1 MPAKKTPLSARTLD
15 ATPDV
20 VDFRDRMFVPSL
32 VDVPLTRPLSDYQAV
47 GVPIL
52 DQGTEGACTGFGL
65 AAVVNYLLRTRTVV
79 PSQDRASPRMLYEM
93 ARRYDEWPGERYSGS
108 SARGA
113 MKGWHKHGVCDE
125 AHWEYH
131 ARKQNTQLFPR
142 RWVDASRRPLG
153 AYFRVNHKDLVAMHT
168 AMAEVGVLY
177 ATASVH
183 AGWDDVGSD
192 GRIAYSPKNEGGH
205 AFAIVG
211 YDGDGFWIQNSWGTG
226 WGRKGY
232 GHISYDDWL
241 HNGTDVWVAR
251 MGVPIRVALASS
263 SSTAMGQASNK
274 EQGSYFHETRPH
286 IVSLGNDGRLR
297 ASGMYGTSEH
307 DVREIFEV
315 DFPRLTE
322 GWTTKRLVLYAH
334 GGLVPEPSA
343 VQRVNDLRDAC
354 LANRIYPVS
363 FIWKSDF
370 WTTVKNVL
378 ADAVRRR
385 RPEGALDAAKDF
397 LLDRVDDGLEP
408 IARTVGGRMLW
419 EEMKENALLASSAD
433 HGGARHALV
442 EHVRRLVEADRKL
455 EVHLVGHSAGSIF
468 HAGVLTLLR
477 ELGIKVTSCT
487 LWAPACTMDLFKQAY
502 LPAVQAGDVER
513 FALYTLTDRAERDDH
528 CAHVYHRSLLYLVSN
543 AFEEDPRIPLV
554 RDGVPILGMQ
564 KFVEKDAA
572 LMRLVKAGKVDWVR
586 SPNEASESTAD
597 AATSTSHGGFD
608 DDQATLRSTLARITG
623 RKTAPRVSAPS
634 PSAAGL
640 ASRRRRMG

>member
-20 VDFRDRMFVPSL
+20 VDFRDRMFVPTL
-32 VDVPLTRPLSDYQAV
+32 VDVPLARSLDDYRAA
-47 GVPIL
+47 GVPVL

-65 AAVVNYLLRTRTVV
+65 AAVVNYLMRTRRVV
-79 PSQDRASPRMLYEM
+79 PSDDRASPRMLYEM
-93 ARRYDEWPGERYSGS
+93 AKRYDEWPGERYSGS

-113 MKGWHKHGVCDE
+113 MKAWHKHGVCDE
-125 AHWEYH
+125 AHWAYDP
-131 ARKQNTQLFPR
+131 RKQDPRTFPR

-153 AYFRVNHKDLVAMHT
+153 AYFRVNHKDLVAMHA
-168 AMAEVGVLY
+168 AMAEVGILY
-177 ATASVH
+177 ATCSVH
-183 AGWDDVGSD
+183 EGWGNVGTD
-192 GRIAYSPKNEGGH
+192 GRIEYSPSNRGGH

-211 YDGDGFWIQNSWGTG
+211 YGDDGFWIQNSWGER
-226 WGRKGY
+226 WGRKGFGY
-232 GHISYDDWL
+232 ISYDDWL
-241 HNGTDVWVAR
+241 QNGTDVWVAR
-251 MGVPIRVALASS
+251 LGVPIRVARAAS
-263 SSTAMGQASNK
+263 SSTAMGLAANK
-274 EQGSYFHETRPH
+274 EQGSYFHDTRPH
-286 IVSLGNDGRLR
+286 VVSLGNDGRFR
-297 ASGMYGTSEH
+297 ASGMYGTGED

-334 GGLVPEPSA
+334 GGLVPEASA

-354 LANRIYPVS
+354 LANRIYPIS

-370 WTTVKNVL
+370 WTTVKNIL
-378 ADAVRRR
+378 GDATRRR
-385 RPEGALDAAKDF
+385 RPEGVLDAAKDF

-408 IARTVGGRMLW
+408 IARAVGGRMLW
-419 EEMKENALLASSAD
+419 EEMKENALMASSSEE
-433 HGGARHALV
+433 GGARVTVV
-442 EHVRRLVEADRKL
+442 EHVRRLMEADRKL

-477 ELGIKVTSCT
+477 DLGIKVTSCT

-502 LPAVQAGDVER
+502 LPAIQAGDVER

-564 KFVEKDAA
+564 KFVEKDTA
-572 LMRLVKAGKVDWVR
+572 LMRLVKSGKVDWVR
-586 SPNEASESTAD
+586 SPNEEPESKPG
-597 AATSTSHGGFD
+597 AATSSSHGGFD
-608 DDQATLRSTLARITG
+608 DDEPTLRSTLARITG
-623 RKTAPRVSAPS
+623 RKTAPRVDAPS

-640 ASRRRRMG
+640 AARRRRMR